1 MKMSSSVNR
10 LGFRLQSWLVSSDMW
25 IIVMQKDDSD
35 RKMKT
40 LKVFW
45 GFFNSLEEAII
56 EP

>member
-1 MKMSSSVNR
+1 MEMSSSVNR
-10 LGFRLQSWLVSSDMW
+10 LGFRLQSWLISSDMW